1 MFISP
6 VRSFLCVSLT
16 AAALLFAGKAQAQ
29 YNYGGGYGGGY
40 TITSPSPSSV
50 NIYGNGGG
58 YGSGRTLP
66 GGGSS
71 YYGQDSYG
79 NSFSGGCSGSICYSY

>member
-1 MFISP
+1 MFKSIFA
-6 VRSFLCVSLT
+6 VALT
-16 AAALLFAGKAQAQ
+16 AASLLGASAQAQ
-29 YNYGGGYGGGY
+29 YGYGYGSGGGY

-50 NIYGNGGG
+50 NIYGTGGG

-71 YYGQDSYG
+71 YYGQDSSG
-79 NSFSGGCSGSICYSY
+79 RSFSGGCYGSVCSGYSY

>member
-1 MFISP
+1 MFKSIFA
-6 VRSFLCVSLT
+6 VALT
-16 AAALLFAGKAQAQ
+16 AASLLVAGKAQAQ
-29 YNYGGGYGGGY
+29 YSYGYGGGGY

-66 GGGSS
+66 GGGST

-79 NSFSGGCSGSICYSY
+79 NSFSGGCSGSICYGY

>member
-1 MFISP
+1 MFKSIFA
-6 VRSFLCVSLT
+6 VALT
-16 AAALLFAGKAQAQ
+16 AASLLVAGKAQAQ
-29 YNYGGGYGGGY
+29 YGYGGGY

-50 NIYGNGGG
+50 NIYGNSGG

-71 YYGQDSYG
+71 YYGQDSSG
-79 NSFSGGCSGSICYSY
+79 RSFSGGCYGSVCSGYSY